1 MLTPMIYAVIESMG
15 HAYERA
21 AIEQA
26 LQVRPGKSPIT
37 GLYYREEGSTLRTD
51 FTLKLLCD
59 RQVNSQ
65 RKL

>member
-37 GLYYREEGSTLRTD
+37 GLYYGEEGSAQTSRSRYCVTD
-51 FTLKLLCD
+51 
-59 RQVNSQ
+59 R
-65 RKL
+65 